1 MNFRK
6 TLASIDWKKWAGWV
20 AQLGFVLA
28 AIAGYYGCDPTK

>member
-1 MNFRK
+1 MNCRK
-6 TLASIDWKKWAGWV
+6 TLAGIDWKKGAGWV

>member
-6 TLASIDWKKWAGWV
+6 TLAGIDWKKWANRG

-28 AIAGYYGCDPTK
+28 AIAGYYGWHY